1 VMRFLAPEDSGTQWK
16 SVGYGGAISPDGKWL
31 AYESRES
38 GRSEVY
44 VRQLPS
50 GPGKWQISSQ
60 GGIQPRWSGDGRE
73 LFFRS
78 GVIAGMSTL
87 MTVPVQTEGAFTA
100 GSPRPPVRFR
110 YEQGGHDYAVMPDG
124 QHFICIKE
132 SKREGSATQM
142 NVV

>member
-73 LFFRS
+73 LFSQRRHRRHEHIDDCPCPDRRS
-78 GVIAGMSTL
+78 VHRRFAAT
-87 MTVPVQTEGAFTA
+87 
-100 GSPRPPVRFR
+100 PVRFR

>member
-1 VMRFLAPEDSGTQWK
+1 
-16 SVGYGGAISPDGKWL
+16 
-31 AYESRES
+31 
-38 GRSEVY
+38 
-44 VRQLPS
+44 
-50 GPGKWQISSQ
+50 
-60 GGIQPRWSGDGRE
+60 
-73 LFFRS
+73 
-78 GVIAGMSTL
+78 MSTL